1 MAVSLTAERHFTF
14 TSEASADRESMA
26 CIGAFAER
34 ALPVVHHTLADWCE
48 CVASRQRLGDSRI
61 VIAPTKHDERIGV
74 DDLNAAL
81 RIADI
86 AHRPGGRVADDKP
99 LIQLSDESGPDG
111 KADVACEAQDSVV
124 DKLIVACD
132 QVRNTLSLLAH
143 ELRRPNPSQDNL
155 AREGASWEDRHTFTF
170 SLSEEAEGGG
180 HSMIWSARRSID
192 GGMVRPSA
200 CRF

>member
-1 MAVSLTAERHFTF
+1 MAVSLTGERFFTF
-14 TSEASADRESMA
+14 TSETSADRESMA

-48 CVASRQRLGDSRI
+48 CVVSRQRLGDSRI
-61 VIAPTKHDERIGV
+61 VIAPSKRDAPVGV

-86 AHRPGGRVADDKP
+86 AHRPGGRVADDKA

-111 KADVACEAQDSVV
+111 KADVAGEAQDSVV
-124 DKLIVACD
+124 SKLIVARD
-132 QVRNTLSLLAH
+132 QIRNTLSLLSH

-155 AREGASWEDRHTFTF
+155 ARKCASWEDRHAFTF
-170 SLSEEAEGGG
+170 LS
-180 HSMIWSARRSID
+180 
-192 GGMVRPSA
+192 VRKPRA
-200 CRF
+200 TVTL